1 MSRRDEAVDSTVED
15 LLQQYESAESAVLRA
30 ELVAF
35 LKSEQCRTALEQAV
49 QKPIEAIVAKALTD
63 GKFQEQVRN
72 SLIETLRPEIVRAA
86 QSAAKSAL
94 ADIRITIPEETVRRV
109 RAEIEGSLGSAG
121 GSPRRGLDVRGRDS
135 LRNQL
140 LMGGGVL
147 AFIAIAAGLYFY
159 LRGGDDRVD
168 SVDASQVV
176 ATETLPGTETMPALL
191 QPRQSA
197 LFAQYRTALAQAAS
211 PALAEPRAAE
221 LTCIERSIET
231 VEGEGSFDVAALR
244 ARLNQCPAVST
255 RPTAASRIIA
265 GVQAQLTEEARAGS
279 CTGLQPVTID
289 GRHGNETSRAL
300 STYVGCTAPV
310 GVPTKLETLGDYAA
324 VGVYF
329 IHKRM
334 RDAG

>member
-1 MSRRDEAVDSTVED
+1 LARRDDPVDSTVED
-15 LLQQYESAESAVLRA
+15 LLQQYENAESAVLRA

-35 LKSEQCRTALEQAV
+35 LKSPECRTVLEQTV
-49 QKPIEAIVAKALTD
+49 QKPIEAIVLSALSST
-63 GKFQEQVRN
+63 KFQEQVRN
-72 SLIETLRPEIVRAA
+72 SIIETLRPEIVKAA

-94 ADIRITIPEETVRRV
+94 ADIQVTIPEETVRKMRRDV
-109 RAEIEGSLGSAG
+109 EANLGSAV
-121 GSPRRGLDVRGRDS
+121 GSPRRALDVRGRDS
-135 LRNQL
+135 LRNR
-140 LMGGGVL
+140 LMLGGGVL
-147 AFIAIAAGLYFY
+147 AFIAIAAGLYYY
-159 LRGGDDRVD
+159 LRPGDDRVD

-176 ATETLPGTETMPALL
+176 ATETVAGTETMPALL

-211 PALAEPRAAE
+211 PALPEPRAAE
-221 LTCIERSIET
+221 LTCVERSIEQ

-244 ARLNQCPAVST
+244 ALLNQCPAVST
-255 RPTAASRIIA
+255 RPAAASRIIA

-279 CTGLQPVTID
+279 CGGLQPVTID
-289 GRHGNETSRAL
+289 GQHGRETSRAL
-300 STYVGCTAPV
+300 SAYVGCTAPV
-310 GVPTKLETLGDYAA
+310 GVPKSLETLGDYAA